1 MGTQLSS
8 EHITFIKKLTSNI
21 TLMFDGDFAG
31 REATLKTG
39 QTLLEQGL
47 NVFVVQLP
55 SDMDP
60 DEYVRKYGND
70 AFLDF
75 VQKDKNHL

>member
-1 MGTQLSS
+1 
-8 EHITFIKKLTSNI
+8 
-21 TLMFDGDFAG
+21 MFDGDFAG

-75 VQKDKNHL
+75 VQKTKNHL